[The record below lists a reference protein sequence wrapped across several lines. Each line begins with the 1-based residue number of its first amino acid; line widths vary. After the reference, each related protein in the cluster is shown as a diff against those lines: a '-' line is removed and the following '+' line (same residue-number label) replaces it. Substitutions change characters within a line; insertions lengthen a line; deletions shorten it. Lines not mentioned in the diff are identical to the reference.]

1 MSGSGRRRIM
11 VVGIGNPDRAD
22 DGAGLA
28 VASHLAGRL
37 PNDVALIARSGDI
50 LGLVQDWIGYDA
62 LICADAAAPMG
73 QPGQVHR
80 LDAADGKL
88 PPGTSLTSSHA
99 FGLAE
104 AIALARELQLLP
116 PTVTVYAIEGACFN
130 AGAPMT
136 PEVAA
141 AVGQVAG
148 LIAADCRLGAGPKP
162 KSLIDRP
169 AGYRNIGLRG
179 PTRKVGPMFCTGLK
193 TGLTPRLGGADAI
206 FVRSYDAAEVGLA
219 KSALAGLARRGFPG
233 R

>member
-148 LIAADCRLGAGPKP
+148 LIAAEVAALEQDQNRNRSLVGRQDTAISACEGQPE
-162 KSLIDRP
+162 KSVP
-169 AGYRNIGLRG
+169 
-179 PTRKVGPMFCTGLK
+179 C
-193 TGLTPRLGGADAI
+193 
-206 FVRSYDAAEVGLA
+206 
-219 KSALAGLARRGFPG
+219 SALV
-233 R
+233 